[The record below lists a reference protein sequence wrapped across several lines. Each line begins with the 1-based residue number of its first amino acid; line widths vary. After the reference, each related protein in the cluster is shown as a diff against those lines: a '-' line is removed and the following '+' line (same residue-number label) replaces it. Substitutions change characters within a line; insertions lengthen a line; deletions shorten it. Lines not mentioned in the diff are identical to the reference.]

1 MRHLHPLLSV
11 IVPVYNTERYLTTCL
26 ESILDQIY
34 SNIEVI
40 VVDDGSTD
48 ESGKI
53 CDEIAKRDS
62 RVTVIHKDNAGL
74 SSARNIGIQVA
85 SGKYIA
91 FVDSDDYLRKD
102 TLEKLI
108 NTALETNSDI
118 VISNYYLYFHD
129 GNDIKHLKHMP
140 KKKTY
145 SNNEVINLMLLNRIQ
160 GHVWNKL
167 FKYSLLNKINFEFE
181 KDRIIEDIFPIFKAV
196 NSASKIVYI
205 DEALYFYRQREESLV
220 NKRNKKL
227 TEDYHHAAISIIK
240 YIKENKIKVKEE
252 SLRAFKAE
260 VFSYFI
266 YHYTNEDIKNNYKS
280 FKKSKYNNLNMN
292 LKEFIFLKEVN
303 LQDKLRIVLWKL
315 GLFNFIKKVKRK
327 I

>member
-1 MRHLHPLLSV
+1 MISIILP
-11 IVPVYNTERYLTTCL
+11 IYNVEKYLEECL
-26 ESILDQIY
+26 ESIRNQSYKDYELI
-34 SNIEVI
+34 I
-40 VVDDGSTD
+40 VNDGSTD

-53 CDEIAKRDS
+53 VEDYRDKFKYVKIINQENKGIS
-62 RVTVIHKDNAGL
+62 E
-74 SSARNIGIQVA
+74 ARNTGL
-85 SGKYIA
+85 KYAKGEYIL

-118 VISNYYLYFHD
+118 VISNYYLYFHN

-145 SNNEVINLMLLNRIQ
+145 SNNEVINLMLLNKIQ

-227 TEDYHHAAISIIK
+227 TEDYYHAAISIIK